1 MATDP
6 QVLFDELRENL
17 AKLNDAQ
24 VERKAE
30 LEKNTKYV
38 SICEDATDLR
48 EQKKKIELDYDA
60 ANPKLRNRIDS
71 LKDQIKAH
79 ELALMGH
86 ALDAHR
92 AGTQLKL
99 KKKTRSGKLKDVTIG
114 FKPHFQQLTLFA

>member
-6 QVLFDELRENL
+6 QVLYDELREML
-17 AKLNDAQ
+17 AKLD
-24 VERKAE
+24 VSETERKKE
-30 LEKNTKYV
+30 LDLNPKYV
-38 SICEDATDLR
+38 EICEEATLLR

-60 ANPKLRNRIDS
+60 ANPKLRTRIDS
-71 LKDQIKAH
+71 LKDQVKVH

-114 FKPHFQQLTLFA
+114 FKPHFQQMTLFT